1 MRALLAVAL
10 CSALCAAA
18 CAPQPL
24 GSVTPAPA
32 RAVSTPTPGVA
43 TQRRAPVLRL
53 PHRVPT
59 PRPVPTNAA
68 ALAVVASAAV
78 ARLDG
83 LLDGLLPEPNPAY
96 GLVLEDLETGARVG
110 LNDGQVF
117 PSASLYKLG
126 LAWLVLRRVDSRA
139 LSLDTLLS
147 IEDDDGV
154 EPEPDGGLA
163 IGDTPRVADAVK
175 IMLSVSSNAA
185 AHAFL
190 RTLGRAAFNEEM
202 ARIGLSQTRVPDD
215 VSGDAP
221 EGEALAVTTAA
232 DIAHLL
238 RLVATSQLLSMSS
251 HDLLTECL
259 ASNTPPDA
267 LRETLPEGIDVLDKT
282 GNLEDA
288 SNVGA
293 LLQSARGTV
302 ILVVLDHG
310 VDPGDARGVIAQ
322 AGEVAYESLLKP

>member
-1 MRALLAVAL
+1 MRALVAVAL
-10 CSALCAAA
+10 CSALCAAG

-24 GSVTPAPA
+24 GSVTPAPV
-32 RAVSTPTPGVA
+32 RAVPTPTPGLA

-53 PHRVPT
+53 PRRVPT
-59 PRPVPTNAA
+59 PRPVPTDGP
-68 ALAVVASAAV
+68 ALAVAASAVV

-83 LLDGLLPEPNPAY
+83 LLEGFLPEPNPAY
-96 GLVLEDLETGARVG
+96 GVVVEDLTTGARVG

-126 LAWLVLRRVDSRA
+126 LAWLVLRRVDSGA

-163 IGDTPRVADAVK
+163 IGDTPTVADAVK
-175 IMLSVSSNAA
+175 TMLSVSSNAA

-190 RTLGRAAFNEEM
+190 RTLGRASFNEEM
-202 ARIGLSQTRVPDD
+202 ARIGLSKTRVPED
-215 VSGDAP
+215 VSGNAP

-232 DIAHLL
+232 DIAQLL
-238 RLVATSQLLSMSS
+238 RLVATSQLLSVSS
-251 HDLLTECL
+251 RDLLMECL

-267 LRETLPEGIDVLDKT
+267 LRDTLPEGIDVLDKT